1 MRMPKYEKNM
11 INPLYLRELRED
23 ETKSATLTP
32 NDCIPPGE
40 PLVSISLYDS
50 INGEKVYEY
59 LCYGEETLLEVV
71 CKFYCLI
78 ARLEG
83 KESIHWANSYCLIE
97 DNFYYHGN
105 TAHKKIDEI
114 IVSIRGEEEL
124 AVISKRLG
132 VTASQ
137 GGEKIGYR
145 AGTTA
150 VVLLITKNRYFVAN
164 IGDSRAVLSRANT
177 AVPLSFDH
185 KPDLPA

>member
-1 MRMPKYEKNM
+1 MPKYEKNM

-114 IVSIRGEEEL
+114 IAFSNHNLEEDGMKTEHSHAIYEMAKTKVKSLRVVFGRPYLFRHLEGCDHIIIFKDMHILAENQTSEPIRKDKYPL
-124 AVISKRLG
+124 AV
-132 VTASQ
+132 
-137 GGEKIGYR
+137 
-145 AGTTA
+145 
-150 VVLLITKNRYFVAN
+150 F
-164 IGDSRAVLSRANT
+164 
-177 AVPLSFDH
+177 
-185 KPDLPA
+185 